1 MGHHLQP
8 ALAKSND
15 LAMRLFLKSGR
26 IAGSPLGKAVMW
38 WVEPHSSKSLRL
50 GVRLG
55 SLARKP
61 NTKIPIKKKT
71 TE

>member
-26 IAGSPLGKAVMW
+26 IAGSPLGKAGHV
-38 WVEPHSSKSLRL
+38 VGRTSLL
-50 GVRLG
+50 QVFAAGCAAWIAG
-55 SLARKP
+55 QEAKHEDS
-61 NTKIPIKKKT
+61 NKK
-71 TE
+71 EDN